1 MQNFKDIDFNKVWQ
15 EAMGWNEFLPTNRKF
30 NDDIERSFWEKLA
43 PRYTD
48 EYNLNNDTTL
58 IYKKLKDIIGNN
70 KNILEIGCGSG
81 NFTVLMAYYAKSI
94 IGVDFSSDMLRELNK
109 RMNEEKLNN
118 IITVNSKWENY
129 KIENKLDYIVSVNS
143 LYRIKDMQNALQKI
157 NDNIIDGA
165 VIIRTIQRPFL
176 YSLYKQCGI
185 SIEECFD
192 YELLPIILWR
202 MGIKANVEFINY
214 TKNKKYSNLSDIEF
228 EMQQDLGEEYL
239 NNKKMLLNE
248 FINQANYFNQYYEIS
263 MPRTTVFIYWKK
275 QNG

>member
-129 KIENKLDYIVSVNS
+129 KIENKVDYIVSVNS

-228 EMQQDLGEEYL
+228 EMQQDIGEEYL

>member
-15 EAMGWNEFLPTNRKF
+15 ETMGWNEFLPTNRKF

-118 IITVNSKWENY
+118 IITVTSKWENY
-129 KIENKLDYIVSVNS
+129 KIENKVDYIVSVNS

-228 EMQQDLGEEYL
+228 EMQQDIGEEYL